1 MLFFNDNAMSLKSDH
16 VPPKKGKKKV
26 RKSRDTPDS
35 DDILHQCLQITQ
47 KKHFFLMKIT

>member
-1 MLFFNDNAMSLKSDH
+1 MSLKSDH
-16 VPPKKGKKKV
+16 VPPKKGGEKSE
-26 RKSRDTPDS
+26 SRDDS

>member
-1 MLFFNDNAMSLKSDH
+1 MSLKSDH
-16 VPPKKGKKKV
+16 VPPQKRGEKV
-26 RKSRDTPDS
+26 RESSDDS

>member
-1 MLFFNDNAMSLKSDH
+1 MSLKSDH
-16 VPPKKGKKKV
+16 VPPKKGEKKSE
-26 RKSRDTPDS
+26 RAAMS